1 MASAAGNAWQ
11 KPLLRTVA
19 SRGEGT
25 SDVLD
30 ALAAHRIHLLESG
43 ALQQVERRR
52 ARAPFLLHLR
62 ERLAARLDAA
72 LENGP
77 ELDALWREVEARSL
91 DPYTAAERWLSRAEL
106 PR

>member
-1 MASAAGNAWQ
+1 
-11 KPLLRTVA
+11 VA

-25 SDVLD
+25 EAVLD
-30 ALAAHRIHLLESG
+30 TLAEHRRHLTQSG
-43 ALQQVERRR
+43 ALHQVERRR
-52 ARAPFLLHLR
+52 ARAPFLMHLR

-72 LENGP
+72 LEHGP
-77 ELDALWREVEARSL
+77 ELEALWREVEARSL